1 MLFVGIQAEV
11 RDVSRAW
18 TMNSLLNFIL
28 WNFILR
34 LVCEYVEWGWVMGT
48 FVVDEFRKSIFK
60 ERGKKSFYV

>member
-11 RDVSRAW
+11 RDISRAW

-34 LVCEYVEWGWVMGT
+34 SVCEYVKWGWVMGT
-48 FVVDEFRKSIFK
+48 FVVGEFRKSICK
-60 ERGKKSFYV
+60 ERGKISFYV